1 MLELGGTGRI
11 RWLEIGAWVV
21 REEKLEEGYVRSEEV
36 EDGEHAAESVT
47 LRIVAGVV
55 VFVDAG

>member
-1 MLELGGTGRI
+1 MGRI
-11 RWLEIGAWVV
+11 WWLEIGAWVG
-21 REEKLEEGYVRSEEV
+21 REEGLEAGYVRSEEV